1 MLQCNG
7 KFIAFFLSFVA
18 VINWKAV
25 KCSNILSHFQW
36 FDYAA
41 LDRLFQWPQIRLHT
55 RECWLHH
62 HLPHMPFYCLLPK
75 IHKSGILNPKEN
87 VVPLWGHDLYL
98 IARDK
103 HRIQFFPFFFFSIFF
118 RIFFYSQHWLNR
130 GSNSGTLQVL
140 FWIIQKAYMLVHLQY
155 GDINI
160 SPTKTWFLAFEWI
173 SLWYNRQGRC
183 LSSFLFHLLSYRQI
197 QFNRAFPNTREI

>member
-1 MLQCNG
+1 MLQSNG

-103 HRIQFFPFFFFSIFF
+103 HRIQFFPFFFSIFF
-118 RIFFYSQHWLNR
+118 RILFIVDIGWIENPIGALCRCCFELYKKHICLCTSNMVTPIYHRRRRDFWHLN
-130 GSNSGTLQVL
+130 
-140 FWIIQKAYMLVHLQY
+140 
-155 GDINI
+155 
-160 SPTKTWFLAFEWI
+160 E
-173 SLWYNRQGRC
+173 
-183 LSSFLFHLLSYRQI
+183 
-197 QFNRAFPNTREI
+197 